1 MLLWR
6 NAKCSQE
13 KSYHYQICHCL
24 KVKPSSHKEL
34 FQKEKNKLL
43 RWIYAQVI
51 CGSMVG
57 KNRQS
62 PASTETPASSERS
75 KMYIRKSVGPRIEP
89 WGTPTLTGYSCEGL
103 PFRTTQL
110 SITEKIRNK
119 AKYLTLNSIRLSL
132 WRRPTCQTLSKALDL
147 SIATARVALDQLKAL
162 VILSDTT
169 VRRSAVD
176 REDLKPYWK

>member
-1 MLLWR
+1 M
-6 NAKCSQE
+6 
-13 KSYHYQICHCL
+13 
-24 KVKPSSHKEL
+24 KPSSHKEL

-89 WGTPTLTGYSCEGL
+89 
-103 PFRTTQL
+103 
-110 SITEKIRNK
+110 
-119 AKYLTLNSIRLSL
+119 
-132 WRRPTCQTLSKALDL
+132 
-147 SIATARVALDQLKAL
+147 
-162 VILSDTT
+162 
-169 VRRSAVD
+169 
-176 REDLKPYWK
+176 